1 MHMKT
6 TLLPPYPKANA
17 GEGVQEET
25 LDTAG
30 NRVNNTATIVTSRK
44 ASPKKLETE
53 LSYDSG
59 TPLLEI

>member
-1 MHMKT
+1 MS
-6 TLLPPYPKANA
+6 
-17 GEGVQEET
+17 EGVQKET

-30 NRVNNTATIVTSRK
+30 KHVNNTATIVTSRK
-44 ASPKKLETE
+44 AFPKKLETE

>member
-17 GEGVQEET
+17 GKGVQEET

-30 NRVNNTATIVTSRK
+30 KHVSNTATLVTSRK

-53 LSYDSG
+53 LSHMIQVHLS
-59 TPLLEI
+59 